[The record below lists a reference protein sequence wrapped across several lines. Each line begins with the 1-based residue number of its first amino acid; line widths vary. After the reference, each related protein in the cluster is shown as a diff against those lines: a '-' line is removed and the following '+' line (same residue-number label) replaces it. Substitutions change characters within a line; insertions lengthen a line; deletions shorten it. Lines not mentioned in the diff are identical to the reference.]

1 MLQEMTADPN
11 TIDEKTGDVPY
22 SVAMYREVATQISSN
37 MRQFR
42 NAGVNAQ
49 QMKDII
55 TAAKVYLSG
64 IDKNQYINL
73 YDTLIP
79 QTNNAIE
86 DAENAISAAF
96 GGTIKDTNT
105 NTDTNANTAPADEK
119 Q

>member
-1 MLQEMTADPN
+1 MQQL
-11 TIDEKTGDVPY
+11 
-22 SVAMYREVATQISSN
+22 
-37 MRQFR
+37 RQ
-42 NAGVNAQ
+42 AGVNTHHR
-49 QMKDII
+49 KDII

-73 YDTLIP
+73 FDTLIP